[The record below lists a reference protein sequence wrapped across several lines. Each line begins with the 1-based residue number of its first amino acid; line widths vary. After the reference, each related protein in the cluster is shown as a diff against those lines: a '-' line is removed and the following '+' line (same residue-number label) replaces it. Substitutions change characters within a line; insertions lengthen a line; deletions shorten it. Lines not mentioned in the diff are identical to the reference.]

1 MNMAEQFKVL
11 TDREHAIARSG
22 VYIGSTTLEPHEGV
36 IDWKWQKK
44 NVVPGL
50 LKIVDEIVQNSVDEN
65 IRTEGKFANEIAVSI
80 IDTVH
85 GTRITVADNGRG
97 IPQEVINGKPR
108 PVWAWTELRAGSN
121 FDDSKRIT
129 AGTNGM
135 GAALTNIFSSQFEGT
150 TADGKQV
157 LKLICSD
164 NMSSVKFTQT
174 KSKDRGTTVSF
185 IPDLSKFGLD
195 DFTQDHIDVIRD
207 RLVNMSIMYP
217 NIQFKFNKEKLGFKN
232 IKQIAKNFH
241 EQAVAF
247 EEGDV
252 SMVFAPSGS
261 DEEFR
266 CHSYVN
272 GIYVKLGGAHVDVIL
287 HKISET
293 LRAQIKKKHK
303 IEVLPNQIR
312 QHLLFASWI
321 RNFNGLKFD
330 SQTKERIT
338 NSWADVG
345 KKVDYIDF
353 EAIAKR
359 IIGTPAIIDPM
370 IEAILYKKEMQERR
384 ELAAKQRATA
394 KIRVTNHIAATDPNP
409 ENRILCIAEG
419 LSALGP
425 LISVRDPKKIGGYPL
440 KGKIMNVRGMRP
452 LEIMKNKEIS
462 EMMSILGLSF
472 GSKAEN
478 LNYGKIAVCTDADVD
493 GSSIFCL
500 LLNLFSHWPELF
512 HEGRVTRMLAPLY
525 DCRKGKQI
533 KLFYTMDEFSKF
545 DSKGWEVNYYKGLGS
560 MPEEVYAEFINNP
573 YLVTVTADDVK
584 DFPSLQMAFGD
595 DSGPR
600 KTWLLG
606 E

>member
-1 MNMAEQFKVL
+1 MTEEFKVL

-22 VYIGSTTLEPHEGV
+22 VYIGSTTLEPHSGI
-36 IDWKWQKK
+36 IDWKWQAK

-65 IRTEGKFANEIAVSI
+65 TRTNGKFADEITVSI
-80 IDTVH
+80 EDTVH
-85 GTRITVADNGRG
+85 GTQITVSDNGRG

-135 GAALTNIFSSQFEGT
+135 GAALTNIFSTSFEGV
-150 TADGKQV
+150 TADGKQ
-157 LKLICSD
+157 KLRLTCSD
-164 NMSSVKFTQT
+164 NMSKVSFNQA

-185 IPDLSKFGLD
+185 IPDLSKFGLTE
-195 DFTQDHIDVIRD
+195 FTQDHIDVIRD
-207 RLVNMSIMYP
+207 RLINLSIMYP
-217 NIQFKFNKEKLGFKN
+217 NIKFKFGKEKLGFRN

-241 EQAVAF
+241 ENAVAV
-247 EEGDV
+247 EEGDI
-252 SMVFAPSGS
+252 SLVFAPSGE

-272 GIYVKLGGAHVDVIL
+272 GIYVKQGGTHVDVIL

-293 LRAQIKKKHK
+293 LRTQIKKKHK
-303 IEVLPNQIR
+303 IEVSPNQIR

-338 NSWADVG
+338 NSWAEVG
-345 KKVDYIDF
+345 KKVDFLDF
-353 EAIAKR
+353 ETIAKR
-359 IIGTPAIIDPM
+359 IMGTADIIDPM
-370 IEAILYKKEMQERR
+370 IAAILYKKEMQERR

-394 KIRVTNHIAATDPNP
+394 KIRVVNHIAATDPNP
-409 ENRILCIAEG
+409 ENRTLCIAEG
-419 LSALGP
+419 LSAIGP
-425 LISVRDPKKIGGYPL
+425 LIAVRDPKKIGGYPL

-462 EMMSILGLSF
+462 EMMSILGLTF
-472 GSKAEN
+472 GAKAEN
-478 LNYGKIAVCTDADVD
+478 MNYGKIAVCTDADVD

-512 HEGRVTRMLAPLY
+512 HEGRISRMIAPLY
-525 DCRKGKQI
+525 DCRKGKSV
-533 KLFYTMDEFSKF
+533 KLFYTTEEFNKF
-545 DSKGWEVNYYKGLGS
+545 DSTGWTVNYYKGLGS
-560 MPEEVYAEFINNP
+560 MPKEVYKEFVNNP
-573 YLVTVTADDVK
+573 FMVTVTAEDIQ
-584 DFPSLQMAFGD
+584 DFAALQMAFGD

-600 KTWLLG
+600 KEWLLG
-606 E
+606 